1 MLIAGSEP
9 TEEERSLEK
18 IVDFFGIPSE
28 TRTPQAFAAEAVDGR
43 SSSRYAVMA
52 SAASLSAILQ
62 KDSAAA
68 FPPGLRQA
76 ESIFVFDFDDSSES
90 TRLVRSLTGAPEA
103 RVAVNS
109 AGRSVRVT
117 KDMPHVSG
125 ALSGITAQ
133 CSSADSGREF
143 RDVHPAG
150 GFRSVLSTSTGEV
163 CFQSLASDVPLFLS
177 ANPVS
182 LDIDRPVDG
191 RFFDV
196 RRCFGSVIPALLF
209 LKRAFPE
216 AVGSNRQVGASLI
229 VDDPALKRRY
239 GFMHFDRVLAAMTK
253 HAFCA
258 RPSHS
263 FPGTGGGRIQG
274 LPIFFSATQIGMH

>member
-18 IVDFFGIPSE
+18 IIDFFGIPSE

-109 AGRSVRVT
+109 AGT
-117 KDMPHVSG
+117 
-125 ALSGITAQ
+125 Q
-133 CSSADSGREF
+133 C
-143 RDVHPAG
+143 
-150 GFRSVLSTSTGEV
+150 
-163 CFQSLASDVPLFLS
+163 
-177 ANPVS
+177 
-182 LDIDRPVDG
+182 
-191 RFFDV
+191 
-196 RRCFGSVIPALLF
+196 
-209 LKRAFPE
+209 
-216 AVGSNRQVGASLI
+216 
-229 VDDPALKRRY
+229 
-239 GFMHFDRVLAAMTK
+239 
-253 HAFCA
+253 
-258 RPSHS
+258 
-263 FPGTGGGRIQG
+263 
-274 LPIFFSATQIGMH
+274 